1 MNQQNNQLAEQ
12 SKGLIFTNSRQYAA
26 MLPADQQETS
36 QVNGWLSAAYAA
48 LLKDKNLANAARTAP
63 ETLMNAL
70 NEAAQ
75 LGLRPG
81 TTQYYLTPRKNKG
94 RMEILGVTGY
104 QGEVELM
111 YRSGAV
117 ASVVVEAVHQ
127 GDTFRWNPGQMD
139 KPEHAPD
146 WFGDRGPLVGA
157 YAYAVMNDGST
168 SKVVVVDQKRIQA
181 AKDASSGSD
190 SQYSPWQKHP
200 RAMYLKT
207 AAHDLAKWVPTSAVD
222 KSVQQI
228 KATVGEQNTNAQAAA
243 VATGHTRAA
252 IAEREAPAQQEELA
266 DEYVE
271 DIAAADMDPETGE
284 VHQDSA
290 ASKAQVTELRKRLKA
305 LSIASND
312 ETANEAIRDH
322 LGNQEHGG
330 INQLTSREADALL
343 AELAAMAAEA

>member
-1 MNQQNNQLAEQ
+1 MSQTNQLAEQ
-12 SKGLIFTNSRQYAA
+12 SKGLIFANSRQYGA
-26 MLPADQQETS
+26 MLPADQQEQS

-48 LLKDKNLANAARTAP
+48 LLKDKNLANAAMSAP
-63 ETLMNAL
+63 ESLMNAL

-94 RMEILGVTGY
+94 RWEVLGVTGY

-127 GDTFRWNPGQMD
+127 GDTFRWSPGAMNQ
-139 KPEHAPD
+139 PEHAPN

-157 YAYAVMNDGST
+157 YAYAIMNDGSV
-168 SKVVVVDQKRIQA
+168 SKVVIVDQERIQA
-181 AKDASSGSD
+181 AKDASAGSD
-190 SQYSPWQKHP
+190 SPYSPWRKHP

-228 KATVGEQNTNAQAAA
+228 KATVGEKNTNAQVDA
-243 VATGHTRAA
+243 VTKGNTRAA
-252 IAEREAPAQQEELA
+252 IAEREDPEPQEVLEDA
-266 DEYVE
+266 YVE
-271 DIAAADMDPETGE
+271 AIAADDVDPGTGE
-284 VHQDSA
+284 ISVDQA
-290 ASKAQVTELRKRLKA
+290 ASTSQKAEVRKRMKA
-305 LSIASND
+305 LSIASD
-312 ETANEAIRDH
+312 EESANQAVRD
-322 LGNQEHGG
+322 
-330 INQLTSREADALL
+330 QLNNPGHKGVDGLTRGEADEVL
-343 AELAAMAAEA
+343 AELAVIAAG

>member
-1 MNQQNNQLAEQ
+1 MNQNTQLAEH
-12 SKGLIFTNSRQYAA
+12 SKGLIFANSRQYAA

-94 RMEILGVTGY
+94 RWEILGVTGY

-168 SKVVVVDQKRIQA
+168 SKVVIVDQKRIQA
-181 AKDASSGSD
+181 AKDASAGSD

-228 KATVGEQNTNAQAAA
+228 KATVGEQNTNAQAAV
-243 VATGHTRAA
+243 VATGNTRAA
-252 IAEREAPAQQEELA
+252 ITEREAPVPQEALA
-266 DEYVE
+266 EEYVE
-271 DIAAADMDPETGE
+271 AIATGE
-284 VHQDSA
+284 VDPATEEIHEDTA
-290 ASKAQVTELRKRLKA
+290 ASTAQVAELRKRLKA
-305 LSIASND
+305 LSIATDD
-312 ETANEAIRDH
+312 ETANQTIRDQ
-322 LGNQEHGG
+322 LGNQEHAG
-330 INQLTSREADALL
+330 IEALTSGEADELL
-343 AELAAMAAEA
+343 AELAAIAAEA